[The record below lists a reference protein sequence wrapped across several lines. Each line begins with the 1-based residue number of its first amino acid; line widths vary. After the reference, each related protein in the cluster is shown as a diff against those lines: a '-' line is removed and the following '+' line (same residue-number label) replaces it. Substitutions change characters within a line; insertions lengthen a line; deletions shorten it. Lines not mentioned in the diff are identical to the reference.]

1 MFSFNKVFREEAVAR
16 RSRPEP
22 LDERLQVTAPHEWIV
37 LAALGVA
44 LIVFLAWAV
53 FARVDRNLTAAA
65 VLVQPGARDAV
76 VSPVS
81 GSVIETLA
89 EVGDPVEQGQRI
101 ARVRLPEAERQARI
115 TRTIVSAVE
124 EGMRGVESAD
134 EVRGPLLAA
143 ARDEL
148 RDELAAVE
156 LRAGEWIVAPR
167 AGALIALS
175 LTAGQPVSVGET
187 VARVRGS
194 SADAWQGFAFVSP
207 QDAERIEPGMDAEV
221 LTRAGQPGEQRLEAL
236 VLDVSVQPV
245 TAPVWLADL
254 GLTTPA
260 PAHLLRVTLNEPLPE
275 TLADGTAGR
284 VRITVGRQSPAALL
298 AGRGS

>member
-22 LDERLQVTAPHEWIV
+22 LDERLQVTAPHEWMV
-37 LAALGVA
+37 LAALGLA

-53 FARVDRNLTAAA
+53 FVRVDRNLTAAA

-89 EVGDPVEQGQRI
+89 EVGDPVRQGQRI

-124 EGMRGVESAD
+124 EGLRGVEPAD

-167 AGALIALS
+167 AGVLIALR
-175 LTAGQPVSVGET
+175 LTAGQPVRVGET

-194 SADAWQGFAFVSP
+194 SAGAWQAFAFVSP
-207 QDAERIEPGMDAEV
+207 QDAERIEPGMDAELV
-221 LTRAGQPGEQRLEAL
+221 LTRAEQPGEQRLEAS
-236 VLDVSVQPV
+236 VLDVSSRP
-245 TAPVWLADL
+245 APAWLADL
-254 GLTTPA
+254 GLTTRA
-260 PAHLLRVTLNEPLPE
+260 PAHLLRVTLNEPPA
-275 TLADGTAGR
+275 TLADGAAGR